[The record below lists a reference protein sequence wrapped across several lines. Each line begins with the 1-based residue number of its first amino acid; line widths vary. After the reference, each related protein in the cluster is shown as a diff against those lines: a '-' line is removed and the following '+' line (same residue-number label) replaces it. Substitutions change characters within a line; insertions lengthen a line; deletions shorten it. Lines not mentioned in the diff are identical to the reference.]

1 MLIYPISNYGISIKY
16 EKSAEK
22 FFAKHEDIRAQY
34 IDSLSEWLD
43 NPERVDVKTIKG
55 KRGKYYRM
63 RISDWRVIF
72 SVVNGNVVVINTI
85 LAGSRGPD
93 FTRRGGQHIILTLCS
108 KFENLYDGL
117 ACFLH

>member
-1 MLIYPISNYGISIKY
+1 MLKHSASNYEIRIVY

-85 LAGSRGPD
+85 LAGSRGNIYKKI
-93 FTRRGGQHIILTLCS
+93 GGI
-108 KFENLYDGL
+108 K
-117 ACFLH
+117 

>member
-1 MLIYPISNYGISIKY
+1 MLIYPVSNYGINIRY

-43 NPERVDVKTIKG
+43 NPERVDVKTIRG

-63 RISDWRVIF
+63 RIGGWRVIF
-72 SVVNGNVVVINTI
+72 SVVNGNVIVINTI
-85 LAGSRGPD
+85 LAGSRGD
-93 FTRRGGQHIILTLCS
+93 IYKKIGGI
-108 KFENLYDGL
+108 K
-117 ACFLH
+117 